1 MQAEGGNCMARL
13 WSPRQGVLGSH
24 AECHPEAEDMFR
36 VTPDTT
42 FSRPDSL
49 PKRFSNEIHSL
60 VSKICKHKETRQ
72 INSLDSF
79 QILLFCSNPERK
91 ASEENAKLKSVVLA
105 VS

>member
-1 MQAEGGNCMARL
+1 MQAEGGSCAEEAGAMVTSTRC
-13 WSPRQGVLGSH
+13 SGQPC

-49 PKRFSNEIHSL
+49 PPVLNEIHSL

-79 QILLFCSNPERK
+79 QILLFCSNQKEKP
-91 ASEENAKLKSVVLA
+91 LKKMQS
-105 VS
+105 